1 MHTSMTRAQGCASLV
16 IIISMVAI
24 VVAAPILALGP
35 STSWRARAA
44 TGLTMLEALITVV
57 RRVLGL

>member
-1 MHTSMTRAQGCASLV
+1 MHSSMTRAQECAVLV
-16 IIISMVAI
+16 IVISMVAI

-35 STSWRARAA
+35 STSWRTKAA
-44 TGLTMLEALITVV
+44 TGLTMLEALITVL

>member
-1 MHTSMTRAQGCASLV
+1 MHTSMTRAQECASLV

>member
-1 MHTSMTRAQGCASLV
+1 MHSSMTRAQECAFLV
-16 IIISMVAI
+16 IVISMVAI

-35 STSWRARAA
+35 STPWRTKAA
-44 TGLTMLEALITVV
+44 TGLTMLEALITVL

>member
-1 MHTSMTRAQGCASLV
+1 MSNSMTRAQECAFAV
-16 IIISMVAI
+16 ILISMVAI
-24 VVAAPILALGP
+24 AVAAPIVALGP

-44 TGLTMLEALITVV
+44 TGLSMLEALITVL